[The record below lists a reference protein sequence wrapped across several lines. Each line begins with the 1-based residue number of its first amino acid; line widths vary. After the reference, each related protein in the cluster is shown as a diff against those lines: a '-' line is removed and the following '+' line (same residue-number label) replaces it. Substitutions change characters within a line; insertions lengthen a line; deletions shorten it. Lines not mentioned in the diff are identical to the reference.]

1 MENACIFILFFNY
14 IFKPPCLNG
23 KLYQI
28 NIEWA
33 SRNLLH
39 NKKKIISHHGY
50 QGNRKAEN
58 LNPIQQCSIGR
69 QPSFSPKTTSQTKHP
84 TSSSIHTGEQH
95 YQPIINSVIKT
106 KYPGI
111 ITTAPG
117 LSLNSHFF
125 IPPLNIFVVLVAL
138 CLSHR
143 FQHRSRMW
151 CSHLTCILAAT
162 LTLSNPSSAHT
173 VNNNYLFLPCKT
185 KHIILLF

>member
-125 IPPLNIFVVLVAL
+125 YSTFKYFCGISGSMSQSSFSAQIQNVVQPLNLYPRCHPYFI
-138 CLSHR
+138 
-143 FQHRSRMW
+143 
-151 CSHLTCILAAT
+151 
-162 LTLSNPSSAHT
+162 
-173 VNNNYLFLPCKT
+173 
-185 KHIILLF
+185 